1 MEQNNLFE
9 AVKQMVLSLSD
20 EQRKQVYEVIEKG
33 ERTK

>member
-20 EQRKQVYEVIEKG
+20 EQRQQVYEVIERGVKS
-33 ERTK
+33 

>member
-20 EQRKQVYEVIEKG
+20 EQRQQAYEAIEKG
-33 ERTK
+33 ERIT

>member
-20 EQRKQVYEVIEKG
+20 EQRKQVYEVIERGVKS
-33 ERTK
+33 

>member
-20 EQRKQVYEVIEKG
+20 EQRQQVYEVIDKG